1 MISYLEK
8 TFGVWSPVGGTAALV
23 EGLVKLIEGQGASI
37 RYGAEVKQITIAEG
51 VARGVELANGER
63 LAANVVVSNADAA
76 FTYKNLVAPKWRR
89 AWGDTGLKFWAY
101 SRGLFVW
108 HFGVNRRYD
117 DIAHHT
123 ILLGPRYREHLRD
136 IFDKR
141 VLAEDFSLYLH
152 RPTATDPSL
161 APPGCDTFY
170 VLAPVPNLQGGQD
183 WTKEAEP

>member
-1 MISYLEK
+1 M
-8 TFGVWSPVGGTAALV
+8 
-23 EGLVKLIEGQGASI
+23 
-37 RYGAEVKQITIAEG
+37 
-51 VARGVELANGER
+51 ELANGER

-76 FTYKNLVAPKWRR
+76 FAYKNLVAPKWRR
-89 AWGDTGLKFWAY
+89 AWGDTRLKFSAY

-141 VLAEDFSLYLH
+141 VLAEDFSLYLY